1 MFFRILL
8 RSLVAGIA
16 LALVGCGSGNSGSG
30 SSPPPP
36 PPPPATFTLSLT
48 PTTINLPQSATENVQ
63 IQPLAQ
69 NGFSGSVTITA
80 TGLPSGVTV
89 SPASLVLSVGNTGTL
104 SFTAT
109 SNATTGNAQASLKG
123 VSGSQQASATLGL
136 TVIQMATPIAMPFT
150 TVGGGVLKA
159 FYDESKQLLF
169 AANFYLNEVDVLSG
183 VDLSLQSR
191 IPIAQPFGIDQMSDG
206 NTLVV
211 GTMTQGFYTI
221 NESTLAVTQ
230 YLAPNFSQALSTTV
244 LPTPVAMAN
253 GKVLFI
259 GKDIIEDTDDVFI
272 TSGQYIIEWDSTTG
286 VFSSNMYFSDPGWPV
301 CDLKRS
307 ADHNWAVFAADKLYI
322 YSSATDSFVSSI
334 NPVNAAPNGV
344 RNVAVNPN
352 GTQFA
357 VVSAWSV
364 SFYDGA
370 FNALGTVSTT
380 TGVFPY
386 QWNAQYSADG
396 SLLYWELDGT
406 QAEGSVVDVLSTTT
420 FTEIGDVTSD
430 YGSQPQ
436 YPYLLWVNSTQQA
449 FLGAVGGIGLL
460 DCSKLRAGPAA
471 GLGFGGV
478 SPPAIPLNQSVAVTY
493 ESGAFAVGTSITV
506 NGQLAPVESDNSNNN
521 PIVFQV
527 PPSSVAGPANLV
539 FTQLDGETLIEPQGF
554 SYGVDV
560 AAATSS
566 LAPPTGNPTI
576 GVFGFGMLNGPSTPP
591 NVTVGGQTVTNVA
604 VNPSANNVLQEL
616 LLQLPNGSPGPA
628 NIVATGNNG
637 TGTLNSAITYIPSA
651 AIIPASGLIQL
662 LYDSHRSLLYALQ
675 STQIQVLNPTSLQWQ
690 APLLPGGTGGIQYV
704 SMTMTPDGSEMLVL
718 DTMANTLTIFNPDN
732 PSQSV
737 AKVLAPL
744 NGSTL
749 QSVAATNTG
758 KAFIGRFNAA
768 PIEFDLTTN
777 TYTVLQNISIGNLAQ
792 FAATPDGSHMVGV
805 DLTDTSGTV
814 ATWNSANDSF
824 TSHGFSGVIW
834 SDLAI
839 SPNGDVFIALEGSLG
854 AAGVAA
860 GFFNE
865 RLQFM
870 NATVYPDLAPPDQ
883 PFSIGATFSDSGQ
896 TLLSPL
902 GDSIDFFST
911 QSATLQNRLL
921 MPELLPMGN
930 ASSGV
935 IALDPSQQTIYAI
948 SASGLT
954 VVTLPSVVD
963 QIAPFPWRRV
973 AKSSHSPPFAA
984 ILLRRGT
991 IAVQHH

>member
-8 RSLVAGIA
+8 SSFVAVIA
-16 LALVGCGSGNSGSG
+16 LALVGCGSGNSGSSG
-30 SSPPPP
+30 PPPP

-48 PTTINLPQSATENVQ
+48 PSTINLPQNATENVQ
-63 IQPLAQ
+63 IQPVAQ

-80 TGLPSGVTV
+80 KGLPSGVTV
-89 SPASLVLSVGNTGTL
+89 APASLVLSVGDTGAL

-109 SNATTGNAQASLKG
+109 SNATTGNAQPSLNG

-159 FYDESKQLLF
+159 FYDESRQLLF
-169 AANFYLNEVDVLSG
+169 AGNLYLNEVDVLSG
-183 VDLSLQSR
+183 VDLSLQAR

-221 NESTLAVTQ
+221 NESTLAVTR
-230 YLAPNFSQALSTTV
+230 YLAPNFSQAASVTV
-244 LPTPVAMAN
+244 LPTPIAMAN
-253 GKVLFI
+253 GIVLFI
-259 GKDIIEDTDDVFI
+259 GKDINEDTDDVFI

-286 VFSSNMYFSDPGWPV
+286 VFSSSMYFPDVSYPV
-301 CDLKRS
+301 SDLKRS

-322 YSSATDSFVSSI
+322 YSSATDNFVSSI

-352 GTQFA
+352 GTQLA
-357 VVSAWSV
+357 VVSGDSV

-370 FNALGTVSTT
+370 FNALGTANTST
-380 TGVFPY
+380 GIFPY

-396 SLLYWELDGT
+396 SLLYWELNGT

-420 FTEIGDVTSD
+420 FTEVGDVTSD

-436 YPYLLWVNSTQQA
+436 YPYLLWVDGRQQA

-460 DCSKLRAGPAA
+460 DCSTLRTGPAA

-478 SPPAIPLNQSVAVTY
+478 SPPAIPLNQSVSVTY
-493 ESGAFAVGTSITV
+493 ESGAFALGTSIIV
-506 NGQLAPVESDNSNNN
+506 NGQLAPVESDNPNNN

-527 PPSSVAGPANLV
+527 PPSSVAGPVNLV

-566 LAPPTGNPTI
+566 LVPPIGNPTI

-637 TGTLNSAITYIPSA
+637 TGTLNSAVTYIPSA
-651 AIIPASGLIQL
+651 SIIPASGLLQL

-690 APLLPGGTGGIQYV
+690 TPLLPGGTGGTQYV
-704 SMTMTPDGSEMLVL
+704 SITMTPDGSEMLVL
-718 DTMANTLTIFNPDN
+718 DTMANTLTVFNPDD

-737 AKVLAPL
+737 VKVLAPL

-768 PIEFDLTTN
+768 SIEFDLTSN
-777 TYTVLQNISIGNLAQ
+777 TYKVLGNTLAQ
-792 FAATPDGSHMVGV
+792 FAATADGSHMAGV
-805 DLTDTSGTV
+805 DLTDTSGEI

-824 TSHGFSGVIW
+824 KAHGFDGVIW

-839 SPNGDVFIALEGSLG
+839 SPNGDVFAALEGNVGS
-854 AAGVAA
+854 AGIAA

-865 RLQFM
+865 GLQFM

-883 PFSIGATFSDSGQ
+883 PFSIGATFSASGL

-902 GDSIDFFST
+902 GDSIDLFST

-930 ASSGV
+930 ASSGA
-935 IALDPSQQTIYAI
+935 IALDPNQQTIYAI

-963 QIAPFPWRRV
+963 QITPFPWRRV
-973 AKSSHSPPFAA
+973 AKASHSLPFAA
-984 ILLRRGT
+984 KMPRRGT
-991 IAVQHH
+991 LAVQHH